1 KTTEIM
7 VPPIN
12 SSDYDDYNDSVVIPS
27 QSPVIY
33 EMYQMRTG
41 LRIMYVSVY
50 AANLLLGLL
59 LNAAVIFMIVWKYRS
74 KKKLSRR
81 MLIIGLAATH
91 LIFCLFTP
99 LYLIT
104 AWNYFSWTFGKVV
117 CKLGSFVMFM
127 NMFSASVMITF
138 WNVRWCVPRC
148 FEHHMSSSMV
158 LLSWFTGAILSAPSL
173 LSREVQY
180 TADGHLCL
188 DNYDYT
194 EQRQISKEGKERMM
208 AVVTCR
214 LIFGL
219 LLPLGVTCVS
229 RCCINSR
236 GNNQVKSLV
245 IRPVTIAHFLCWAP
259 VLCLSM
265 PQIAMG
271 IDNKWFRYVLPLAT
285 ALSVLNSCIYP
296 IICIWQGNKE
306 LKHNFRSQPE
316 TEDEGEE
323 GHEMTCLDREDNVL
337 EQ

>member
-1 KTTEIM
+1 M
-7 VPPIN
+7 VASIN
-12 SSDYDDYNDSVVIPS
+12 TSDYDDYNDLVVLPS

-41 LRIMYVSVY
+41 FRFMYVSVY
-50 AANLLLGLL
+50 SANLLLGLL
-59 LNAAVIFMIVWKYRS
+59 LNSAVIFMSVWKYRS

-81 MLIIGLAATH
+81 MLILGLATTH

-99 LYLIT
+99 LYLIS

-117 CKLGSFVMFM
+117 CKLGSYVMFM

-148 FEHHMSSSMV
+148 FEHHMSSSVV
-158 LLSWFTGAILSAPSL
+158 LLSLFIGAILSAPSL

-180 TADGHLCL
+180 TADGYVCL

-194 EQRQISKEGKERMM
+194 EQSQISKEGKERMM
-208 AVVTCR
+208 AVVICR
-214 LIFGL
+214 LLFGL

-229 RCCINSR
+229 CCCMNSR
-236 GNNQVKSLV
+236 GNNQVRSLV

-265 PQIAMG
+265 LQVTVG
-271 IDNKWFRYVLPLAT
+271 TDNRWFRYTLSPAT

-306 LKHNFRSQPE
+306 LKRNFHSQPE
-316 TEDEGEE
+316 RTPQTEDKGEE